1 MYEWNLLDS
10 LASASLPS
18 AIEVSKGQGVRLQ
31 KEISYIEMFLNAVYF
46 ILNFWDVCKNI
57 SFVLKLVN
65 CIKKKK
71 KKQTQSHKHPVHEWQ

>member
-18 AIEVSKGQGVRLQ
+18 AIEVSKGQGVWLQ

-71 KKQTQSHKHPVHEWQ
+71 TNPDPQASST

>member
-1 MYEWNLLDS
+1 MYEWSLLDG
-10 LASASLPS
+10 LASATLPS
-18 AIEVSKGQGVRLQ
+18 AIEVSKGQGARLQ

-65 CIKKKK
+65 CIKNRNKPRLTSIQYMNGNK
-71 KKQTQSHKHPVHEWQ
+71 